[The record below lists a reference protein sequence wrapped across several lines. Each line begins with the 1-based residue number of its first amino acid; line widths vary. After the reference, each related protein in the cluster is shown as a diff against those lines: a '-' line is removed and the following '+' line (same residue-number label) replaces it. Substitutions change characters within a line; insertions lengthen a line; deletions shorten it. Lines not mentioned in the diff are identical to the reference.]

1 MLTFVSSITP
11 PTQRPMRT
19 PIRLQL
25 FLTVV
30 AIAVFTLAQAQ
41 NVGISADGAAPDPAA
56 MLDINTTSLAAKRG
70 LLIPRMTEAQRL
82 AIPVAAADNAL
93 LVYQTDLGATPDTT
107 NARGFWYYDAPT
119 TTWLH
124 LGMVRRGWTLRGN
137 TLAGIGSPEY
147 VGPTQFSSNRTLVM
161 RTQPAPANPALQM
174 GYALMWPEA
183 GLVGLGTP
191 APATERLEVEG
202 AIHFATNATPAAQV
216 TTPVE
221 GAIRYGTKDGA
232 APSTTNLK
240 WHYGLLNDSLTGN
253 RFWRRM
259 ENAEN
264 LVSNSPMTSYP
275 KDTVQCNGSMGNAMR
290 GGLSATPVTQTT
302 SAPLNYYSP
311 FATNFTNTAAQS
323 FRVQYLYRYDEL
335 VEAGICFPATITAF
349 AFFCL
354 DQETL
359 DNPGS
364 PDYPT
369 WINGEIRGGAS
380 SGALTGASAYFGTNN
395 TPPYMDNPVRSSPK
409 KGDIYNLTPGPGWIN
424 FPLTTNITLAAGD
437 NLILDIVWTR
447 NIGTGVGP
455 KVELEDPGYTCVKWI
470 YATNISNEA
479 GRNLIKD
486 AAVQY
491 PANPQG
497 IVAPTA
503 NNPHGRR
510 PVTRFTGTV
519 QVPDV
524 VQRRANYIQYD
535 GGILVGDPTWYA
547 AEPRKG
553 PGTVQAQKG
562 IYDGHVL
569 LSDHVFDRYFD
580 GAPRPEDAVAAQG
593 YAYVGL
599 AQLRERLERER
610 HLPNMPSRSQ
620 WEARGGASL
629 GTLTTGL
636 WRSVEDQ
643 ALYITQLEKDL
654 SSLEEMVFGPD
665 LAPQEAQRLIA
676 EIQASK
682 RLTEA
687 QKLHLIDTLN
697 EKAQVGTPKP

>member
-1 MLTFVSSITP
+1 
-11 PTQRPMRT
+11 MRK

-25 FLTVV
+25 FLTV
-30 AIAVFTLAQAQ
+30 AALAAFTITHAQ
-41 NVGISADGAAPDPAA
+41 NVGINTNGIAADPAA
-56 MLDINTTSLAAKRG
+56 ILDLNVDILGGNAKRG

-82 AIPVAAADNAL
+82 AIPVGAADDAL
-93 LVYQTDLGATPDTT
+93 LVYQTDLGATPDTS

-119 TTWLH
+119 TNWLH
-124 LGMVRRGWTLRGN
+124 LSTVRRGWSLRGN
-137 TLAGIGSPEY
+137 TLAGSGSPEY
-147 VGPTQFSSNRTLVM
+147 LGPTQFSTNRNLVM
-161 RTQPAPANPALQM
+161 RTQAAPANPALQM
-174 GYALMWPEA
+174 SYALMYPQA

-202 AIHFATNATPAAQV
+202 AIHFATNATPGAQV
-216 TTPVE
+216 STPVE
-221 GAIRYGTKDGA
+221 GAIRYGTETGSP
-232 APSTTNLK
+232 PSDSNLK
-240 WHYGLLNDSLTGN
+240 WHYGVLNDSITGN
-253 RFWRRM
+253 RYWRRM

-275 KDTVQCNGSMGNAMR
+275 KDTVQCNNSIGDAMR
-290 GGLSATPVTQTT
+290 GALSATPVTQTT
-302 SAPLNYYSP
+302 NTPLNYYSP
-311 FATNFTNTAAQS
+311 FATNFNPNSTGS

-335 VEAGICFPATITAF
+335 VEAGICFPAQINAF

-364 PDYPT
+364 PDFPT
-369 WINGEIRGGAS
+369 VLNGEIRGGA
-380 SGALTGASAYFGTNN
+380 ATAPLADPSAYFGLNN
-395 TPPYMDNPVRSSPK
+395 TASYMDNNIRTSTPK
-409 KGDIYNLTPGPGWIN
+409 GSIYNLTPGPGWIN
-424 FPLTTNITLAAGD
+424 FTLVTPITLDVDD

-447 NIGTGVGP
+447 NVGVGVGP
-455 KVELEDPGYTCVKWI
+455 KVELEDPGYTCVKWV
-470 YATNISNEA
+470 YATNISNQLGRDLIRDQPKYPSGAA
-479 GRNLIKD
+479 GVID
-486 AAVQY
+486 
-491 PANPQG
+491 P
-497 IVAPTA
+497 IA
-503 NNPHGRR
+503 NNPHRWR

-519 QVPDV
+519 EVPDV
-524 VQRRANYIQYD
+524 IERRANYIQYG
-535 GGILVGDPTWYA
+535 GGILVGDPAWYST
-547 AEPRKG
+547 EPRKG
-553 PGTVQAQKG
+553 PGTVQVQNG

-580 GAPRPEDAVAAQG
+580 GAPRPEDAQAAEG

-599 AQLRERLERER
+599 SQLRERLERER

-654 SSLEEMVFGPD
+654 STLEEMVFGPD
-665 LAPQEAQRLIA
+665 LTPQEAQHLIA

-687 QKLHLIDTLN
+687 QKLHLVDSLN
-697 EKAQVGTPKP
+697 EKAQDGTPKK

>member
-1 MLTFVSSITP
+1 
-11 PTQRPMRT
+11 MRT

-174 GYALMWPEA
+174 SYALMFPQA

-202 AIHFATNATPAAQV
+202 AIHFATNATPGAQV
-216 TTPVE
+216 STPVE
-221 GAIRYGTKDGA
+221 GAIRYGTETGSP
-232 APSTTNLK
+232 PSDSNLK
-240 WHYGLLNDSLTGN
+240 WHYGVLNDSITGN
-253 RFWRRM
+253 RYWRRM

-264 LVSNSPMTSYP
+264 FVSNSPLTAYP
-275 KDTVQCNGSMGNAMR
+275 KDTIQCNGSMGDAMR
-290 GGLSATPVTQTT
+290 GGLSAVPVTQTT
-302 SAPLNYYSP
+302 NTPLNYFSP
-311 FATNFTNTAAQS
+311 FATNFNPNSTGS
-323 FRVQYLYRYDEL
+323 FRVQYLYRSDEL
-335 VEAGICFPATITAF
+335 VEAGLCFPATITAF

-364 PDYPT
+364 PNFPT
-369 WINGEIRGGAS
+369 VINGEIRGGAAT
-380 SGALTGASAYFGTNN
+380 GGLTGPSAYFGGNN
-395 TPPYMDNPVRSSPK
+395 TVEYMDNGVRTSAK
-409 KGDIYNLTPGPGWIN
+409 KGDIYNVTPGPGWVN
-424 FPLTTNITLAAGD
+424 FPLTTNITLNAGD

-447 NIGTGVGP
+447 NTAVGVGP
-455 KVELEDPGYTCVKWI
+455 KVEVEDPGFNCVKWI

-479 GRNLIKD
+479 GRNLIRD
-486 AAVQY
+486 FPQY
-491 PANPQG
+491 PTGASG
-497 IVAPTA
+497 IVTPLAD
-503 NNPHGRR
+503 NPHKKR

-519 QVPDV
+519 QTPAVIM
-524 VQRRANYIQYD
+524 RRANYIQYD

-553 PGTVQAQKG
+553 PGTVQVQKG
-562 IYDGHVL
+562 IYDGNVL

-580 GAPRPEDAVAAQG
+580 GAPRPEDAQAAQG

-599 AQLRERLERER
+599 PQLRERLERER

-654 SSLEEMVFGPD
+654 STLEEMVFGHD

-697 EKAQVGTPKP
+697 EKAQAGTPKP